1 MITLFIIIVGLA
13 AAGFTLYIKR
23 SSELKRMI
31 PLPAAILAGAFL
43 IAIVQPFAIERID
56 AGCVGL
62 KFHMVGAD
70 QGVGQY
76 EYKSG
81 WVLYNTWVT
90 KVIEIPTFQQHVE
103 YDPQQVVTKGGFS
116 ATIKPSFN
124 YQPVPQTVGDMYV
137 SLRREL
143 KEIEQG
149 WLKNAIVGSVNDVAN
164 RWVIDSVFNDRER
177 FESSIIA
184 ECNKRVGQWFV
195 LTQLR
200 TNITPPPALQAAIEA
215 KTKAVQEVQVAEQQ
229 KLVAEADAQ
238 RKIAVAR
245 GEAEAAIIAA
255 NGRAKAI
262 EAEQLSLTPLYLDYI
277 RAKAW
282 NGVLPST
289 ILGSSSNVMLPLK

>member
-1 MITLFIIIVGLA
+1 MILATGLAISAILFIRKRQKDILKWVA
-13 AAGFTLYIKR
+13 AP
-23 SSELKRMI
+23 S
-31 PLPAAILAGAFL
+31 
-43 IAIVQPFAIERID
+43 IAVIATVVVAVFQPFAVERID

-62 KFHMVGAD
+62 KFHMVGSD

-81 WVLYNTWVT
+81 WVLYNTWFT
-90 KVIEIPTFQQHVE
+90 KVIEIPTYQQHVE
-103 YDPQQVVTKGGFS
+103 YDKQTVITKGGFS

-124 YQPVPQTVGDMYV
+124 YQPVPTTVGDMYV
-137 SLRREL
+137 SLRHNL
-143 KEIEQG
+143 KEVEQG

-164 RWVIDSVFNDRER
+164 KYQVDSIFNDRER
-177 FESSIIA
+177 FEASIIA

-289 ILGSSSNVMLPLK
+289 MLGGASNVMIPLK